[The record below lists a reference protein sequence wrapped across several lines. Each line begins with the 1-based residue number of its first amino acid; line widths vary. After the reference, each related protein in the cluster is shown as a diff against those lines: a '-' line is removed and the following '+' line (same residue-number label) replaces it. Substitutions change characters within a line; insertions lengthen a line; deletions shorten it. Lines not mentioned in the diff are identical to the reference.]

1 MVVNSNTIAE
11 RTVDYLSVNADKLSK
26 SLFRLSSGSK
36 IVKPSDDSAGL
47 AISSR
52 IETKLK
58 KINSSLSNLG
68 KAISF
73 TQTQDGYLKTANK
86 ALTRMSELTILAQDI
101 TKSAKDLELY
111 DNEFQQLKEFFIQ
124 LENKEF
130 DSVRLFSDN
139 SINLTIDSSGTEF
152 TIPAINLLPDGN
164 PFEEELDI
172 KTSEKAKAALD
183 SLKEEISNIAKHR
196 GTIGAIQS
204 RINFTNSQVTL
215 TQENLT
221 EAKSRI
227 TDVNVAKA
235 STDYARFQI
244 LVQSGTSMLSQ
255 ANAMPKTVLQLLS

>member
-11 RTVDYLSVNADKLSK
+11 RTVDYLGVNADKLSK

-58 KINSSLSNLG
+58 KINSSLENIG

-86 ALTRMSELTILAQDI
+86 ALTRMSELTLLAQDI
-101 TKSAKDLELY
+101 TKSEKDRELY

-139 SINLTIDSSGTEF
+139 SINFTDNTSG
-152 TIPAINLLPDGN
+152 
-164 PFEEELDI
+164 
-172 KTSEKAKAALD
+172 
-183 SLKEEISNIAKHR
+183 R
-196 GTIGAIQS
+196 
-204 RINFTNSQVTL
+204 
-215 TQENLT
+215 
-221 EAKSRI
+221 
-227 TDVNVAKA
+227 
-235 STDYARFQI
+235 
-244 LVQSGTSMLSQ
+244 
-255 ANAMPKTVLQLLS
+255 